1 MREAS
6 RLKPKAP
13 VEGTHGEKAGGRGG
27 AGPRLVSLSG
37 RGRRTDLSPPRVG

>member
-1 MREAS
+1 M
-6 RLKPKAP
+6 KPKAP

-37 RGRRTDLSPPRVG
+37 VDVAQTLIHPE